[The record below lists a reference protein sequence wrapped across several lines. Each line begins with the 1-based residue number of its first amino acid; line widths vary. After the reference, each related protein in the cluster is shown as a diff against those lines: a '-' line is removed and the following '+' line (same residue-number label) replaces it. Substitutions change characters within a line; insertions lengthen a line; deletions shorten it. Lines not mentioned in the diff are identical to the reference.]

1 MQNMGLL
8 AKSGCIM
15 YTTNVYQWI
24 ADILVC
30 PICQKLVN
38 CA

>member
-1 MQNMGLL
+1 MHLINYGQKNSKNHPLVLFIG
-8 AKSGCIM
+8 G
-15 YTTNVYQWI
+15 Q

-30 PICQKLVN
+30 PICQKLAN